1 MLVLRQIFAHSIAV
15 AAIFLIAADTVTAF
29 DDIDVDF
36 ASRASAD
43 STIATDYWD
52 ALLLHRITPRIDRAA
67 IAPAPPS
74 HWLALD
80 EQMIAPD
87 FAQMLFAPTN
97 IPAIIGLGSSQV
109 ALSLTPASRR
119 LPNDGLT
126 FQQSLL
132 MPGLTSQIS
141 ESSELTISAVLA
153 SQSYGS
159 SVLNLV
165 EAENATIAENSA
177 FMQSYARPEVT
188 HGAGLRVGI
197 FNDLTDYLSFE
208 AAAQSRIDMAEFAT
222 IRGLYGS
229 VAELDIPSRVQ
240 VGVQFHATPRS
251 SLGFSIEQIFYSE
264 VGAFPSRSL
273 PARFTALL
281 GDSNSPRFAWN
292 DLVIYSLG
300 WQWHNGNDFAFYIDF
315 RTRTQPL
322 PTSSVLADALEPDLA
337 DHALLVGIT
346 KGLGFGS
353 SLRLSASYAPPEF
366 AFGGNALGIV
376 SDRLDQD
383 FEVQALVQVDF

>member
-1 MLVLRQIFAHSIAV
+1 MHVHQKILVFVIAFAGMLPI
-15 AAIFLIAADTVTAF
+15 
-29 DDIDVDF
+29 
-36 ASRASAD
+36 SAD
-43 STIATDYWD
+43 SATIIDYEQTGLDAKGESEYWG
-52 ALLLHRITPRIDRAA
+52 ALLLHRITPKIDNFSV
-67 IAPAPPS
+67 APAPRS
-74 HWLALD
+74 GWMALD
-80 EQMIAPD
+80 DQLIAPD
-87 FAQMLFAPTN
+87 FARLLFE
-97 IPAIIGLGSSQV
+97 PASVPALLGLGSRQV

-119 LPNDGLT
+119 VPSQGLT

-132 MPGLTSQIS
+132 MPGLTSSIND
-141 ESSELTISAVLA
+141 SSDLTISAVLA
-153 SQSYGS
+153 SQTYGS

-165 EAENATIAENSA
+165 EADNASMAEYSA
-177 FMQSYARPEVT
+177 FEQSYDARPEVT

-197 FNDLTDYLSFE
+197 LNELSTRWSFD

-240 VGVQFHATPRS
+240 TGIQFHATEHS
-251 SLGFSIEQIFYSE
+251 SLRLGIEQIFYSE

-273 PARFTALL
+273 PARFTSLL
-281 GDSNSPRFAWN
+281 GDSNSPRFAWD
-292 DLVIYSLG
+292 DLVIYSVG
-300 WQWHNGNDFAFYIDF
+300 WQWHNGNDLAFYVDYL
-315 RTRTQPL
+315 TRTQPL
-322 PTSSVLADALEPDLA
+322 PTSSVLADALSPELA
-337 DHALLVGIT
+337 DYALLVGLT